1 MEGIENLENIKQ
13 QLDEGK
19 TPSPVTVR
27 NFLKWFNAYRR
38 GWNVVQEIN
47 ELLDYYEIETY
58 PYFDHVYID
67 GQINFKKRLPAT
79 IEDSTINGSS
89 STTTITTI
97 MPPESIVA
105 KIADEVSSY
114 NDPTYRIGKL
124 EAANKSLI
132 YVNPDSELSEAI
144 TKMLTYD
151 FSQLPVMQQPNRG
164 LKGVISWRSIGI
176 KLSAGK
182 SSTKVRDLMEAN
194 FQLISSDTSLF
205 RVIPLIIEH
214 DYVIVENAMKEISGI
229 VTASD
234 LSLQFQQLSE
244 PFLLVAEIENHIR
257 YILSKLPD
265 DDIKNAKDEK
275 DSERKIDGVSDLTF
289 GEYLRLFQ
297 NPAIWTKLNLHIDRK
312 TFCEHLEKTKDI
324 RNNIMHFDPDGL
336 DQDSI
341 ETLRR
346 MARLLQ
352 TLRNIKAI

>member
-1 MEGIENLENIKQ
+1 MMEVEQLANIKRQ
-13 QLDEGK
+13 VDQGE

-27 NFLKWFNAYRR
+27 TFLTWFNAYRR
-38 GWNVVQEIN
+38 GWYVVQKIN
-47 ELLDYYEIETY
+47 EWLDHYNLETY

-67 GQINFKKRLPAT
+67 GEINFRKSNPPNT
-79 IEDSTINGSS
+79 EGNMSEST
-89 STTTITTI
+89 STTATKISPTDDTALKTGDDIT
-97 MPPESIVA
+97 
-105 KIADEVSSY
+105 SY

-132 YVNPDSELSEAI
+132 FVSPDSELSEAI
-144 TKMLTYD
+144 IKMLTYD

-182 SSTKVRDLMEAN
+182 SFNNVRDLMEAN
-194 FQLISSDTSLF
+194 YQLISSDTSLF
-205 RVIPLIIEH
+205 KAIPMIIEH
-214 DYVIVENAMKEISGI
+214 DYVLVENSIKEISGI

-244 PFLLVAEIENHIR
+244 PFLLVAEIENQIR
-257 YILSKLPD
+257 NILSKLPKE
-265 DDIKNAKDEK
+265 DIINAKDEK
-275 DSERKIDGVSDLTF
+275 DSERSIDGVSDLTF

-297 NPAIWTKLNLHIDRK
+297 NPSIWAKLNLHIDRK
-312 TFCEHLEKTKDI
+312 TFCEQLEKTKEI

-336 DQDSI
+336 DQESI

-346 MARLLQ
+346 VARLLQ
-352 TLRNIKAI
+352 TLKNINAI

>member
-1 MEGIENLENIKQ
+1 MKGIEQLENIKQ
-13 QLDEGK
+13 QIDEGK
-19 TPSPVTVR
+19 TPNPVTVCT
-27 NFLKWFNAYRR
+27 FLGWFNAYRR
-38 GWNVVQEIN
+38 GWNVVHEIN
-47 ELLDYYEIETY
+47 ELLDHYDIETY

-67 GQINFKKRLPAT
+67 SEINFRKRILQT
-79 IEDSTINGSS
+79 LEHLTVNGSS
-89 STTTITTI
+89 STTTTTI
-97 MPPESIVA
+97 PPESMVL
-105 KIADEVSSY
+105 KVGDEISSY

-182 SSTKVRDLMEAN
+182 NSTKVRDLMEAS

-205 RVIPLIIEH
+205 KVIPIIIEH
-214 DYVIVENAMKEISGI
+214 DYVIVENAMKEVSGI

-257 YILSKLPD
+257 YILSKLSD

-275 DSERKIDGVSDLTF
+275 DIERKIDGVSDLTF

-297 NPAIWTKLNLHIDRK
+297 NPTTWTKLNLHIDRK

-341 ETLRR
+341 ETL
-346 MARLLQ
+346 LEWLDYYK
-352 TLRNIKAI
+352 L